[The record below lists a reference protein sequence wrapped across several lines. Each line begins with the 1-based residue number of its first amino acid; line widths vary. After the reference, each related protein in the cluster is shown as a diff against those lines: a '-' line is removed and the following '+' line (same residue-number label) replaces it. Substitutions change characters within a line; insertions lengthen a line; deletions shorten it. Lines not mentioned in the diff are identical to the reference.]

1 MHYDVNKII
10 PSGRQSDAPVGN
22 VGWVINIK
30 VDNFAA
36 HKLRLSQLILFSFL
50 LTKPRR
56 IKLNY

>member
-1 MHYDVNKII
+1 MHHDVNKII

-36 HKLRLSQLILFSFL
+36 HKLRLS
-50 LTKPRR
+50 
-56 IKLNY
+56 